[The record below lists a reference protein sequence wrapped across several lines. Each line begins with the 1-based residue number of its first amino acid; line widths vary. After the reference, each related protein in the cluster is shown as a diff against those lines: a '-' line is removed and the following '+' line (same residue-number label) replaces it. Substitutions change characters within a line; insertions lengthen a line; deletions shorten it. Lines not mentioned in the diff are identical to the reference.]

1 MLVVICS
8 GTKGSL
14 LETAGKQITLL
25 LHNEFYCILLV
36 KMTSMEALHHL
47 FRNGFHS
54 CHEAD
59 LKKQD
64 AEVKI

>member
-14 LETAGKQITLL
+14 SETAGKQITLL
-25 LHNEFYCILLV
+25 LHNKFYFVLLV
-36 KMTSMEALHHL
+36 KMTVMGALHHL

-64 AEVKI
+64 IEVKI